1 MVGSGVIFCGGGSSN
16 VIPTKVK
23 FGWGCV
29 GVVTIEMPPADAIM
43 VIPPLTTYSG
53 HQELTQKNKISKVH
67 FFVRHPVYIYIY
79 IDIYMQLICN
89 LNIIQMQF
97 RCNLDAI

>member
-1 MVGSGVIFCGGGSSN
+1 MVGGELIFRGVGSN
-16 VIPTKVK
+16 NAIPTKVK

-29 GVVTIEMPPADAIM
+29 WVMKIQMPPADAIV

-53 HQELTQKNKISKVH
+53 HQELTPKNKISKVH

>member
-1 MVGSGVIFCGGGSSN
+1 MGGINCIKLLSANKGLLKKAEHN
-16 VIPTKVK
+16 
-23 FGWGCV
+23 
-29 GVVTIEMPPADAIM
+29 
-43 VIPPLTTYSG
+43 LTTYSG